1 MQKVTNCRIVEQETN
16 YSRVYLQHKFL
27 NSMLQLRALSFA
39 YSNRFSLSGIDFTL
53 ESGKH
58 LAVIGESGC
67 GKSTLLRL
75 IYGLHDLADGQIFWQ
90 NQEVLGPKFHLIPGM
105 SYMKFLAQDFDLMPY
120 TTVAE
125 NVGAFLSNA
134 HKAQKNDRIAT
145 LLETVEMLEFAHVKV
160 KNLSGGEMQRVAIAK
175 VLALEPELLLLDEPF
190 SHIDNFRKNSLRR
203 KLFAY
208 LKAQGISCV
217 FATHDVQDILGFAD
231 EVLVLKDGQ
240 KVAYDT
246 PSHLFNNP
254 LDFYTA
260 SLFGEVNALPSSWF
274 ESADNTELRL
284 IYPHQLRVEQ
294 DGPIA
299 VEVMAHYFQ
308 GTHYLIESRCN
319 EINVFFT
326 HTEALAN
333 GLQLNLTLCN
343 GA

>member
-1 MQKVTNCRIVEQETN
+1 
-16 YSRVYLQHKFL
+16 
-27 NSMLQLRALSFA
+27 MLQLRALSFA

-75 IYGLHDLADGQIFWQ
+75 IYGLHDLADGQIFWK
-90 NQEVLGPKFHLIPGM
+90 NQEVLGPKYHLIPGM

-125 NVGAFLSNA
+125 NVGSFLSNTN
-134 HKAQKNDRIAT
+134 KAQKNARIST
-145 LLETVEMLEFAHVKV
+145 LLETVEMTEFAHEKV
-160 KNLSGGEMQRVAIAK
+160 KNLSGGQMQRVAIAK

-208 LKAQGISCV
+208 LKTQGICCV

-231 EVLVLKDGQ
+231 EVLVLKNGQ
-240 KVAYDT
+240 KVAHDT
-246 PSHLFNNP
+246 PSQLFKNP

-260 SLFGEVNALPSSWF
+260 SLFGEVNALPSNWF
-274 ESADNTELRL
+274 EASANSELRL

-299 VEVMAHYFQ
+299 VEVVAHYFQ
-308 GTHYLIESRCN
+308 GTHFLIESRCGDWV
-319 EINVFFT
+319 VFFKHSESLT
-326 HTEALAN
+326 S
-333 GLQLNLTLCN
+333 GLQFNLALCN

>member
-1 MQKVTNCRIVEQETN
+1 
-16 YSRVYLQHKFL
+16 
-27 NSMLQLRALSFA
+27 MLQLRALSFA

-75 IYGLHDLADGQIFWQ
+75 IYGLHDLADGQIFWK
-90 NQEVLGPKFHLIPGM
+90 NQEVLGPKYHLIPGM

-125 NVGAFLSNA
+125 NVGSFISNTQ
-134 HKAQKNDRIAT
+134 KANKNARIAT

-208 LKAQGISCV
+208 LKEQGIGCV
-217 FATHDVQDILGFAD
+217 FATHDVHDILGFAD
-231 EVLVLKDGQ
+231 EILVLKDGQ
-240 KVAYDT
+240 KVAQGS
-246 PSHLFNNP
+246 PNVLVNNP
-254 LDFYTA
+254 PDFYTA
-260 SLFGEVNALPSSWF
+260 SLFGEVNALPAKWF
-274 ESADNTELRL
+274 KNTDTASTRL
-284 IYPHQLRVEQ
+284 VYAHQLAVVEK
-294 DGPIA
+294 GKINA
-299 VEVMAHYFQ
+299 EVVASYFQ
-308 GTHYLIESRCN
+308 GTHYLVESNCQN
-319 EINVFFT
+319 HPVFFEHPT
-326 HTEALAN
+326 PLAK
-333 GLQLNLTLCN
+333 GISVELDLCTT
-343 GA
+343 ADSATFTASKRV